1 MITVSQKGDG
11 KMESFKKHSKKH
23 GPLQIV
29 HDFKFTA
36 LNVKDDYS
44 VLDTLD
50 YSGKVDYIKS
60 RIDKLNRM
68 GYGGVVMNVDY
79 KGYLKNPDAFTL
91 FFECAEYAK
100 SLGLSV
106 WIYDEQYYPSGG
118 AGGLTLINHP
128 ELEAVALACVTKD
141 VFVDETVGAIR
152 VPSPN
157 GYSELKYAMAA
168 PIKNGKAEHNE
179 RIIISDQK
187 DLAGGLCFDAPI
199 GEWRVWCFFLKPL
212 YELTP
217 FCQGTRASRRYI
229 NIFNKKAVERF
240 YKITFEDG
248 YNAYASGKL
257 SRVVDAVFTDEPYSP
272 YYTKYYKD
280 ESSPRT
286 SMPSCSIYDPP
297 NSDIAIYP
305 YIPWEMSLPDRY
317 EERYGH
323 GIDEVLPD
331 IFEDTE
337 ATKMAR
343 VSFYSLL
350 SDMSK
355 EAFPEQIS
363 EKLGKEDVLFSGHY
377 YGEECFDRQP
387 IYYGDILEHL
397 GAMGIPGCDSLWSD
411 MDRLKYSTACKIASS
426 AAHLASRKKVMIEA
440 SNMVDIDQNITL
452 QKAKAAI
459 STMFVHGVNV
469 ITSYYGENLLP
480 ENEMREFTDHIS
492 ALSKAFDGGKYK
504 VNTLLY
510 YPFENLCAIRY
521 PMGIDEGYRFI
532 KDDFGLNKTSEEL
545 MKRQVCFDFINKGGL
560 LSSEICDGYIKTSYG
575 ERIEY
580 IVIPDIPWMDENV
593 ATFISKANDSDV
605 KIIFSGKKCDISNVL
620 FTKKHMCDGIYP
632 TSSLSLCEENPNIIV
647 KEEEFDTY
655 SLFMLMN
662 ADTVSHDVKIKVKA
676 DANQAL
682 QRLDPVTGEE
692 IALASVLVDNHLNLN
707 LTIPALEP
715 IIIKKTNA

>member
-1 MITVSQKGDG
+1 MFTKNFRAIKTALASKKETVKMAHNITPNT
-11 KMESFKKHSKKH
+11 KH

-60 RIDKLNRM
+60 RIDKLCRM

-79 KGYLKNPDAFTL
+79 KDYLKNPDAFTL
-91 FFECAEYAK
+91 FFESAEYAK

-118 AGGLTLINHP
+118 AGGLTLIDHP
-128 ELEAVALACVTKD
+128 ELEALALACVAKNIA
-141 VFVDETVGAIR
+141 VDETVGAIR
-152 VPSPN
+152 VPSPC

-168 PIKNGKAEHNE
+168 PIKNGEVKHSE
-179 RIIISDQK
+179 RIIISERK

-199 GEWRVWCFFLKPL
+199 GEWRVWCFFLRPL

-229 NIFNKKAVERF
+229 NVFNKKAVERF

-248 YNAYASGKL
+248 YNAHANGKL

-272 YYTKYYKD
+272 YYSKYQKD

-286 SMPSCSIYDPP
+286 IMPSCSIYDPP

-323 GIDEVLPD
+323 SIDKVLPD

-337 ATKMAR
+337 ATKVAR
-343 VSFYSLL
+343 VSFYSLI

-355 EAFPEQIS
+355 EAFPEQMA
-363 EKLGKEDVLFSGHY
+363 EKLGEEGVLFSGHY

-480 ENEMREFTDHIS
+480 ESEMREFTDHIS
-492 ALSKAFDGGKYK
+492 ALSKVFEGGKYK

-521 PMGIDEGYRFI
+521 PLGID
-532 KDDFGLNKTSEEL
+532 
-545 MKRQVCFDFINKGGL
+545 
-560 LSSEICDGYIKTSYG
+560 
-575 ERIEY
+575 
-580 IVIPDIPWMDENV
+580 
-593 ATFISKANDSDV
+593 
-605 KIIFSGKKCDISNVL
+605 
-620 FTKKHMCDGIYP
+620 
-632 TSSLSLCEENPNIIV
+632 
-647 KEEEFDTY
+647 
-655 SLFMLMN
+655 
-662 ADTVSHDVKIKVKA
+662 
-676 DANQAL
+676 
-682 QRLDPVTGEE
+682 
-692 IALASVLVDNHLNLN
+692 
-707 LTIPALEP
+707 
-715 IIIKKTNA
+715 

>member
-1 MITVSQKGDG
+1 MA
-11 KMESFKKHSKKH
+11 SFKKHDTKY

-44 VLDTLD
+44 VIDTLD
-50 YSGKVDYIKS
+50 YNDRIAYIKT
-60 RIDKLNRM
+60 RIDKLNRL

-100 SLGLSV
+100 SLDLRV

-118 AGGLTLINHP
+118 AGGLTLVDHP
-128 ELEAVALACVTKD
+128 EFEAVALACVSKD
-141 VFVDETVGAIR
+141 VFIDETVGAIR

-168 PIKNGKAEHNE
+168 PIKNDKVEHSE
-179 RIIISDQK
+179 RIIISDRK

-199 GEWRVWCFFLKPL
+199 GEWRVWCFFLRPL

-229 NIFNKKAVERF
+229 NVFNKKAVERF

-248 YNAYASGKL
+248 YNAHANGKL

-272 YYTKYYKD
+272 YYSKYQKD

-286 SMPSCSIYDPP
+286 IMPSCSIYDPP

-317 EERYGH
+317 KERYGH

-337 ATKMAR
+337 ATKTAR

-355 EAFPEQIS
+355 EAFPEQMA
-363 EKLGKEDVLFSGHY
+363 EKLGKEGVSFSGHY

-397 GAMGIPGCDSLWSD
+397 GVMGIPGCDSLWSD

-426 AAHLASRKKVMIEA
+426 AAHLASRDKVMIEA

-452 QKAKAAI
+452 CKAKAAI
-459 STMFVHGVNV
+459 STMFVHGINV

-480 ENEMREFTDHIS
+480 ESEMKEFTDHIS
-492 ALSKAFDGGKYK
+492 ALSKTFDGGKYK
-504 VNTLLY
+504 INTLLY

-545 MKRQVCFDFINKGGL
+545 MKHQVCFDFINKKGL

-575 ERIEY
+575 ECVEY
-580 IVIPDIPWMDENV
+580 IVFPDIPWMDNDV
-593 ATFISKANDSDV
+593 ASFISKAQDNGV
-605 KIIFSGKKCDISNVL
+605 KVIFSGKKHDTSNLL
-620 FTKKHMCDGIYP
+620 FAKSHLYDGIYP
-632 TSSLSLCEENPNIIV
+632 TSTLHLCEENPNIIV
-647 KEEEFDTY
+647 MQKQFSTH

-662 ADTVSHDVKIKVKA
+662 TDTVSHDVKIKIKA
-676 DANQAL
+676 DTNQTL
-682 QRLDPVTGEE
+682 KTLDYTTGEE
-692 IALASVLVDNHLNLN
+692 VALESALVDHSLCLS

-715 IIIKKTNA
+715 IIIKKPNI

>member
-1 MITVSQKGDG
+1 MAPNITPNT
-11 KMESFKKHSKKH
+11 KH

-60 RIDKLNRM
+60 RIDKLCRM

-79 KGYLKNPDAFTL
+79 KDYLRNPDAFTL
-91 FFECAEYAK
+91 FFESAEYAK

-118 AGGLTLINHP
+118 AGGLTLIDHP
-128 ELEAVALACVTKD
+128 ELEALALSCVAKNVS
-141 VFVDETVGAIR
+141 VDETVGAIR
-152 VPSPN
+152 IPSPS

-168 PIKNGKAEHNE
+168 PIKNGEVQHSE
-179 RIIISDQK
+179 RIIISERK

-199 GEWRVWCFFLKPL
+199 GEWRVWCFFLRPL

-248 YNAYASGKL
+248 YNTHANGKL

-272 YYTKYYKD
+272 FYSKYRKD
-280 ESSPRT
+280 DSAPRT
-286 SMPSCSIYDPP
+286 IMPSCSLYDPP
-297 NSDIAIYP
+297 STDIKIYP
-305 YIPWEMSLPDRY
+305 YIPWDISMPDRY
-317 EERYGH
+317 KERYGQD
-323 GIDEVLPD
+323 IDTVLPD
-331 IFEDTE
+331 IFEDTK
-337 ATKMAR
+337 ATKAAR
-343 VSFYSLL
+343 VSFYSLI

-355 EAFPEQIS
+355 EAFPEQMA
-363 EKLGKEDVLFSGHY
+363 EKLGEEGVLFSGHY

-397 GAMGIPGCDSLWSD
+397 GVMGIPGCDSLWSD

-426 AAHLASRKKVMIEA
+426 AAHLASREKVMIEA

-459 STMFVHGVNV
+459 STMFVHGINV
-469 ITSYYGENLLP
+469 ITSYYGENLFP
-480 ENEMREFTDHIS
+480 ESEMKEFADHIS

-504 VNTLLY
+504 INTLLY
-510 YPFENLCAIRY
+510 YPFENLAANRY
-521 PMGIDEGYRFI
+521 PMGVDEGYRFI
-532 KDDFGLNKTSEEL
+532 KDDFGLNKASEEL
-545 MKRQVCFDFINKGGL
+545 MKHQVCFDFINKKEI
-560 LSSEICDGYIKTSYG
+560 LSAEICDGYIKTSYD
-575 ERIEY
+575 ECVEY
-580 IVIPDIPWMDENV
+580 IVFPDIPWMDEDV
-593 ATFISKANDSDV
+593 AKFISKAQDNGV
-605 KIIFSGKKCDISNVL
+605 KIIFSGKKHDISNVL
-620 FTKKHMCDGIYP
+620 FTKNYLCDGAYP
-632 TSSLSLCEENPNIIV
+632 TSALSLYEDNPNIIAMQ
-647 KEEEFDTY
+647 KQFDTY
-655 SLFMLMN
+655 TLFMIMN
-662 ADTVSHDVKIKVKA
+662 TDVISHNLKIKIKADT
-676 DANQAL
+676 NQAL
-682 QRLDPVTGEE
+682 TKLDPLTGEE
-692 IALASVLVDNHLNLN
+692 SALTYSVIGDDISLSLS
-707 LTIPALEP
+707 IPALEP
-715 IIIKKTNA
+715 IIIKKPNI